1 MSIKS
6 REDANNYYRLVN
18 KMVDD
23 FQSNLERLGGKIK
36 QYELKEILKTDGA
49 NFKKLISRSELKDI
63 PGIARILSDVIEDR
77 FYMES
82 DGVMTFEGFRFL
94 ESEEFKISSMS
105 QCLRRGIGRADIS
118 MEKKLADHFNAN
130 LGEIDIVDAD
140 RHIFKINSWH
150 GELQAIVFSADELE
164 IIKSNIIAHLYDE
177 LSIKKVELTSSIS
190 VELSDLINKDGF
202 KYKMTKMLT
211 EDFTVR
217 LITDCL
223 FGFYFEK
230 ESDGHFIWVSEA

>member
-6 REDANNYYRLVN
+6 REEANHYYRLVN

-36 QYELKEILKTDGA
+36 QYELKEILKTDGD

-82 DGVMTFEGFRFL
+82 DGVMTFESFRFL

-105 QCLRRGIGRADIS
+105 QCLRRGIGRADIN

-140 RHIFKINSWH
+140 RHIFKVSSWH
-150 GELQAIVFSADELE
+150 GELQSIVFSADELE
-164 IIKSNIIAHLYDE
+164 IIKSNITSHLYDE
-177 LSIKKVELTSSIS
+177 LSTKKVELTGSIS
-190 VELSDLINKDGF
+190 VELSDLINKDSF
-202 KYKMTKMLT
+202 KYKMAKMLT

-217 LITDCL
+217 LITDCQ

-230 ESDGHFIWVSEA
+230 KSDGYFIWVSEA